1 MLTKQKGDIAMG
13 HAIAYFLSHDYEV
26 FLPIG
31 DKGDVDL
38 IVQKDEKLARVQV
51 KYAGWYT
58 GLKKHIVAL
67 RVMGDNQ
74 SFHTI
79 KRYSPDSFEF
89 LFVCT
94 AIGDT
99 YLLPWK
105 GDIVKQTVLHIESIK
120 YDEFRVHM
128 QG

>member
-1 MLTKQKGDIAMG
+1 MG
-13 HAIAYFLSHDYEV
+13 RAISYFLSHDYEV

-31 DKGDVDL
+31 DKGDTDL
-38 IVQKDEKLARVQV
+38 VIEKDSKLARVQV

-67 RVMGDNQ
+67 RVMGGNQ
-74 SFHTI
+74 SFHTA
-79 KRYSPDSFEF
+79 KRYKADSFEF

-94 AIGDT
+94 AIGDI

-105 GDIVKQTVLHIESIK
+105 GDIVTKTVLHIESAK
-120 YDEFRVHM
+120 YDEFKVTM